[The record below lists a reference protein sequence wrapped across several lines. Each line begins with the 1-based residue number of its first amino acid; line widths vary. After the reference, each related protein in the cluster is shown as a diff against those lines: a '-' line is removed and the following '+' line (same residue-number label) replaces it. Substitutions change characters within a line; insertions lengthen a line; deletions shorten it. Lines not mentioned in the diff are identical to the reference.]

1 MGQEVSMKKFIL
13 IFSLMFI
20 ALQFATMTE
29 SFGAEKAVKVS
40 LPSSRVQINGITVNS
55 KTSEYPLLVYKNIT
69 YMPMTYDYCNLLGL
83 ESNWTK
89 EEGFIVSLRKSN
101 IIPIVSEDKAT
112 YSSPSWAT
120 AVITDA
126 PITLNGRKIDNA
138 KEPYPFLRYK
148 DVTYFPLTFQFLKE
162 EFNIYT
168 NFLPDLG
175 LAVYSENKY
184 YYQYYAAGSKLQST
198 DLRISSILYEMTAIT
213 ISDGTENYP
222 ANNVRQ
228 YNFYTPDVTMT
239 HDFQGIK
246 YYGYL
251 PDGSGGLKANTD
263 SKLHL
268 GQLVTTVISSLENP
282 DPVQVELSFSQ
293 YHGE

>member
-1 MGQEVSMKKFIL
+1 MKKFLLFFFL
-13 IFSLMFI
+13 IFVTFQAVSV
-20 ALQFATMTE
+20 TE
-29 SFGAEKAVKVS
+29 SFAAERTVKAS
-40 LPSSRVQINGITVNS
+40 LPAFRVQINGVTVNS

-89 EEGFIVSLRKSN
+89 EEGLVISLRN
-101 IIPIVSEDKAT
+101 NNFIPTITEGSSKYNNASWMTAT
-112 YSSPSWAT
+112 
-120 AVITDA
+120 ITDA
-126 PITLNGRKIDNA
+126 PITLNNRKIDNS

-148 DVTYFPLTFQFLKE
+148 DITYFPLTFQFLKE

-168 NFLPDLG
+168 NFLPDAG

-184 YYQYYAAGSKLQST
+184 FYKYYAEGSELQST
-198 DLRISSILYEMTAIT
+198 DLRISSILYLMAAIT
-213 ISDGTENYP
+213 ISDGTEKYP

-228 YNFYTPDVTMT
+228 YRYEYPGVTISPDFKDV
-239 HDFQGIK
+239 K

-263 SKLHL
+263 SKLHI
-268 GQLVTTVISSLENP
+268 GELVTTEISSLENP
-282 DPVQVELSFSQ
+282 EPVQVELGFHQ
-293 YHGE
+293 YYGEQKK